1 MAESVLFAAR
11 HCMEVSGQSFAEAEL
26 TGGAARSS
34 VFCQMAADIFGVP
47 VMVKSGVYAGVDG
60 CIALMRRAEGL
71 APLPE
76 DDGAAKRCTPAPE
89 NRQPAEKAYEKYRQC
104 IDEML
109 PVWRNK
115 TAEGR

>member
-1 MAESVLFAAR
+1 M
-11 HCMEVSGQSFAEAEL
+11 SGQTLAEGVR

-47 VMVKSGVYAGVDG
+47 VLVKSGVYAGVDG

-71 APLPE
+71 APLPK
-76 DDGAAKRCTPAPE
+76 DDGAAKRYTPAPE
-89 NRQPAEKAYEKYRQC
+89 NRQPAEKAYEKYRLC